1 MDFENVCKLME
12 CFDSSESV
20 YLELEMPEFSIK
32 LKKAEA
38 YKDTVAPAMAPMPA
52 MQMPVMPA
60 QQFASA
66 DVAGVA
72 NTASAQTSD
81 AAQKTVDENDYVKA
95 PLVGVFYAA
104 PAPDKA
110 PFVQVGSHV
119 EKGET
124 ICLIEAMKMMSEVV
138 APKSGTIKEILV
150 ENGDMVEFDAP
161 LFVIQ
166 E

>member
-1 MDFENVCKLME
+1 MDFENVSKLME
-12 CFDSSESV
+12 SFDASSSV
-20 YLELEMPEFSIK
+20 YLELETPDLSIK

-38 YKDTVAPAMAPMPA
+38 YKDTVAAVSMPGMSMPA
-52 MQMPVMPA
+52 MSMPGMPMPSA
-60 QQFASA
+60 IGMDVNAPKDATVKQAS
-66 DVAGVA
+66 
-72 NTASAQTSD
+72 TE
-81 AAQKTVDENDYVKA
+81 VDDNDYVKA
-95 PLVGVFYAA
+95 PLVGVYYAA

-150 ENGDMVEFDAP
+150 ENGDMVEFDKP

>member
-20 YLELEMPEFSIK
+20 YLELEMPELSIK

-38 YKDTVAPAMAPMPA
+38 YKDTVAP
-52 MQMPVMPA
+52 
-60 QQFASA
+60 
-66 DVAGVA
+66 
-72 NTASAQTSD
+72 ASAQTSD